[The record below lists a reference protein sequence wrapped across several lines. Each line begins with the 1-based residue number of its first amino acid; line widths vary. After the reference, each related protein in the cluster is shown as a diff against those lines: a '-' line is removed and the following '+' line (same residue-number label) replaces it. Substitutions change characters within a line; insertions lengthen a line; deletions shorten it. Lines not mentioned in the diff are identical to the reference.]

1 MEPTPAKRV
10 ATGRIRYYL
19 LCRHGPYG
27 NGDLLTQTRDGS
39 KEYPTDA
46 IALRLAETLADLSR
60 GDPGRRIRLGAIVHA
75 ETKAAKLTAEHIADT
90 LTPLADDD
98 TKYTCAAS
106 PKLVEGTSGTDVK
119 AVIDDLN
126 ARNGHQI
133 GNAVL
138 AVGHQPQ
145 LSWIADELL
154 NASRRWPRRPPTP
167 IDRAGMVCIEGPGRR
182 RGRLCWAISYD
193 DKAVAEEVREKI
205 RRKMD
210 TAKLLSGAVAF
221 GLTATFGVLLDDSK
235 LQNMATGRVWAVRA
249 ASLALL
255 LAGLLYF
262 ATMYAYDSLLMP
274 QRFWGEGRPPR
285 SSRPARRRTWLVAR
299 PPSSAAWVLYQ
310 NMMRIWR
317 NLFTTASVLVAFGIS
332 ALGYAALQVDL
343 LPALIYGVV
352 LVTLTLAW
360 IWWSRPLL
368 GSED

>member
-154 NASRRWPRRPPTP
+154 
-167 IDRAGMVCIEGPGRR
+167 
-182 RGRLCWAISYD
+182 
-193 DKAVAEEVREKI
+193 
-205 RRKMD
+205 
-210 TAKLLSGAVAF
+210 
-221 GLTATFGVLLDDSK
+221 
-235 LQNMATGRVWAVRA
+235 
-249 ASLALL
+249 
-255 LAGLLYF
+255 
-262 ATMYAYDSLLMP
+262 
-274 QRFWGEGRPPR
+274 
-285 SSRPARRRTWLVAR
+285 
-299 PPSSAAWVLYQ
+299 SAA
-310 NMMRIWR
+310 
-317 NLFTTASVLVAFGIS
+317 
-332 ALGYAALQVDL
+332 
-343 LPALIYGVV
+343 
-352 LVTLTLAW
+352 
-360 IWWSRPLL
+360 
-368 GSED
+368 